1 MAASDRATFCQS
13 SCFAM
18 AGVYSLPSANAREA
32 LGVLKTEGGLY
43 MQIALCSF
51 TALRDCWEWGEQQ
64 GRACCWGGCSGL
76 CHLNVVSVLSRSPG
90 HRLPYIN

>member
-18 AGVYSLPSANAREA
+18 AGVYFLPSANAREA
-32 LGVLKTEGGLY
+32 LGVLKPEGGLY

-51 TALRDCWEWGEQQ
+51 RALWDCWEWGEQR
-64 GRACCWGGCSGL
+64 GRDCRWALSLECSFCL
-76 CHLNVVSVLSRSPG
+76 F
-90 HRLPYIN
+90 